1 MDTSNYK
8 TVKNELDRQWHLLFR
23 TNGELILFRFDKF
36 RTNGEMILFR
46 FDKFRTNGELILFRF
61 EEQSVDRRKTDDPY
75 LKLRIESRNYCFP
88 IKKHDSEIE
97 VSRQIV
103 WSTSALSVRSYCQT
117 LGPNEMH
124 AKLF

>member
-8 TVKNELDRQWHLLFR
+8 TVKNELDRQWHLL
-23 TNGELILFRFDKF
+23 
-36 RTNGEMILFR
+36 
-46 FDKFRTNGELILFRF
+46 FRTNGELILFRF

-124 AKLF
+124 AKLC